1 MGEFLGSQLDYIFFF
16 YGAAFLLLIPICL
29 FLRRRSYRKLPWIW
43 LLWFG
48 ALHGANEWLDLLALS
63 LEPGPAIDYARLGV
77 LSMSFVCLAEFGR
90 AGSRSICG
98 RGPNRWILAVAVA
111 LAGVGGL
118 AGLAG
123 LFAASRYVLG
133 VAGGLWAAGTL
144 FLAAKTEPAGDRPLQ
159 IGALGMTGYALAT
172 GLVVAPAPFFPA
184 SWLNYDSFLAFT
196 SVPIQLIRGL
206 IALSFSASLCF
217 GALTSL
223 ERDQHFS
230 TWFRNL
236 MTGAMAGFA
245 LLLLTG
251 WVFTQHLGDVA
262 TQDKRDDYEHDLKMV
277 RLALM
282 DNIVEAERFVKILSN
297 SPLIIPAFLS
307 KTLQNI
313 DQANAFLDVFS
324 ETGPESVFYLMD
336 LQGLT
341 IASSNRDRPDSF
353 LGRSYAFRPYF
364 QEAIQG
370 SAGRYWALG
379 VTSNELGYYASFP
392 VRDQAGKIIGVA
404 VVKRTLIDL
413 KAAVSQNQFGLF
425 IDPHGIVIMS
435 NRPDMVLKSLWP
447 LSNEI
452 KRKLIASRQFGNG
465 PFPPILPQKP
475 SDKNEY
481 LLEGKRHMALIKPI
495 TCEGCAVVLLGSTRP
510 IAQARLWGIS
520 ATMLFCMILIGFLSI
535 VVIMRESEEGFR
547 QLFEHAT
554 DNLILH
560 DRDRIIEVNQ
570 QTCRSLGYTREEL
583 LRMSLFDI
591 EVGYNKKFLIDLW
604 EKGEEAITLSGMY
617 RRKDG
622 LTFPTEIR
630 TDEISYRGQT
640 LRLAAARDVSARKQ
654 AEEALQESE
663 EYYRS
668 LFNNMLNGYAYCQMY
683 FEQGRPVDF
692 IFLNVNKAFGDLTGL
707 VNVIGKKVS
716 EAIPGIRESDPKL
729 LEMFGRVTLTGT
741 PERAEVY
748 VEPLKMWFSISIYSP
763 LKEYFVTIFDVITER
778 KQAEEALRAS
788 EAALRRGE
796 ESYRNLARQLLTAQ
810 EAERKRL
817 ARELHDDLSQRLAGL
832 AMEAEMLGQQMSLQ
846 GAGAVELKDMKDKL
860 VTLSIDVHSLSRQ
873 LHPSILD
880 DLGLPDAIA
889 SECAR
894 FRKQDSMAI
903 DFKAENITKEIPPE
917 VAVCL
922 YRIVQE
928 GLRNISKHA
937 QATEVTISLVG
948 RNDSIILNIMDNGR
962 GFDPGQKR
970 PVGLGLDSM
979 QERAYLIGGDFWVES
994 QPGEGTVIEVLAPLS

>member
-1 MGEFLGSQLDYIFFF
+1 MHF
-16 YGAAFLLLIPICL
+16 ALISKKL
-29 FLRRRSYRKLPWIW
+29 F
-43 LLWFG
+43 
-48 ALHGANEWLDLLALS
+48 
-63 LEPGPAIDYARLGV
+63 
-77 LSMSFVCLAEFGR
+77 
-90 AGSRSICG
+90 
-98 RGPNRWILAVAVA
+98 RGQQADI
-111 LAGVGGL
+111 
-118 AGLAG
+118 
-123 LFAASRYVLG
+123 
-133 VAGGLWAAGTL
+133 GLW
-144 FLAAKTEPAGDRPLQ
+144 
-159 IGALGMTGYALAT
+159 
-172 GLVVAPAPFFPA
+172 
-184 SWLNYDSFLAFT
+184 
-196 SVPIQLIRGL
+196 
-206 IALSFSASLCF
+206 
-217 GALTSL
+217 
-223 ERDQHFS
+223 
-230 TWFRNL
+230 
-236 MTGAMAGFA
+236 
-245 LLLLTG
+245 
-251 WVFTQHLGDVA
+251 
-262 TQDKRDDYEHDLKMV
+262 
-277 RLALM
+277 
-282 DNIVEAERFVKILSN
+282 
-297 SPLIIPAFLS
+297 
-307 KTLQNI
+307 
-313 DQANAFLDVFS
+313 
-324 ETGPESVFYLMD
+324 
-336 LQGLT
+336 
-341 IASSNRDRPDSF
+341 
-353 LGRSYAFRPYF
+353 
-364 QEAIQG
+364 
-370 SAGRYWALG
+370 
-379 VTSNELGYYASFP
+379 ELPRMNWGIMPVFP

-413 KAAVSQNQFGLF
+413 KAAVYQNQLGLF
-425 IDPHGIVIMS
+425 IDQHGIVIMS

-447 LSNEI
+447 LSDEI
-452 KRKLIASRQFGNG
+452 KRELIASRQFGNG
-465 PFPPILPQKP
+465 PFPPILPRKP
-475 SDKNEY
+475 SDKNEC

-495 TCEGCAVVLLGSTRP
+495 TCEGCAVVLLGSTWP

-520 ATMLFCMILIGFLSI
+520 ATMLFCMLLIGFLSI

-560 DRDRIIEVNQ
+560 DRGRIIEVNQ

-591 EVGYNKKFLIDLW
+591 EVGYSKEFLIDLW
-604 EKGEEAITLSGMY
+604 EKGEDVVTLSGIY

-630 TDEISYRGQT
+630 AGEITYRGQT

-707 VNVIGKKVS
+707 VDVIGKKVS
-716 EAIPGIRESDPKL
+716 EAIPGIRESDPEL
-729 LEMFGRVTLTGT
+729 LEMFGRVALTGI

-748 VEPLKMWFSISIYSP
+748 VESLKMWFSISVYSP

-778 KQAEEALRAS
+778 KRAEEALRAS
-788 EAALRRGE
+788 EAALRKGE

-832 AMEAEMLGQQMSLQ
+832 AMEAEMLGQQMSPQ

-894 FRKQDSMAI
+894 FRRQDSMAI
-903 DFKAENITKEIPPE
+903 DFKAENITKEIPPD

-948 RNDSIILNIMDNGR
+948 RNDSIILTIMDNGR

-970 PVGLGLDSM
+970 PSGLRLRQYAGAGLFN
-979 QERAYLIGGDFWVES
+979 RR
-994 QPGEGTVIEVLAPLS
+994 